1 MRRPVV
7 HVRPAGVC
15 PHDTSYG
22 AGAKVAA
29 TRAACPRRGFSLFLR
44 KETLDFVPLRLESR
58 IIFLHDLDAMATEFS
73 PDFSIY
79 LASSTYIDSEHPAV
93 RAKAA
98 ELAAGAVGD
107 AAIAARCFSFVRD
120 EIAHSWDYRR
130 NPVTCRASDVL
141 QHGTGYCYAKSH
153 LLAALLRANGIPAG
167 LCYQRLAVGEVGPP
181 FCLHGLNAVYLQ
193 EFGWYRIDARGN
205 KPGVAAAFAP
215 PQEQLAFP
223 VLAPEERDLPEI
235 WAEPLPQVIASLTG
249 HATVQDVA
257 AHLPDI
263 ELLPLQK

>member
-1 MRRPVV
+1 M
-7 HVRPAGVC
+7 C
-15 PHDTSYG
+15 
-22 AGAKVAA
+22 
-29 TRAACPRRGFSLFLR
+29 LR
-44 KETLDFVPLRLESR
+44 KETLDFVLFRLESR
-58 IIFLHDLDAMATEFS
+58 MIFS
-73 PDFSIY
+73 PDPDAMSTDFAIY
-79 LASSTYIDSEHPAV
+79 LVSSTYIDSDHPAV

-98 ELAAGAVGD
+98 ALAAGAVGD
-107 AAIAARCFSFVRD
+107 AAIAARCFAFVRD
-120 EIAHSWDYRR
+120 EVAHSWDYRR

-167 LCYQRLAVGEVGPP
+167 LCYQRLAVGEAGPP

-205 KPGVAAAFAP
+205 KPGVDAAFTP

-235 WAEPLPQVIASLTG
+235 WAQPLPQVIASLTG
-249 HATVQDVA
+249 HATVQEVA

-263 ELLPLQK
+263 ELLPQHK

>member
-7 HVRPAGVC
+7 HVGPAGVC

-29 TRAACPRRGFSLFLR
+29 PVPACLRRAFSLFLR
-44 KETLDFVPLRLESR
+44 KETLDFGCLRLESH
-58 IIFLHDLDAMATEFS
+58 IIFLPDIDAMVS
-73 PDFSIY
+73 DFSSY

-107 AAIAARCFSFVRD
+107 AAIAARCFAFVRD
-120 EIAHSWDYRR
+120 EIAHSWDYQR

-167 LCYQRLAVGEVGPP
+167 LCYQRLAVGEAGPP

-205 KPGVAAAFAP
+205 KPGVDAAFTP
-215 PQEQLAFP
+215 PREQLAFP

-235 WAEPLPQVIASLTG
+235 WAAPLPQVIASLTG

-263 ELLPLQK
+263 ELLPLQT